1 VRPADAHNDV
11 WKADNFTLE
20 GDCTDRK
27 ESQRYPIR
35 YTCSTIPPEFG

>member
-1 VRPADAHNDV
+1 MNDV
-11 WKADNFTLE
+11 WTVDNFTLE

-35 YTCSTIPPEFG
+35 YTYSMVPRELTD